1 MNLIILPKKGGYW
14 FSNRTVFQIMTKISQ
29 IYKILTI
36 VTTVQ
41 EILELAKEPLTTAQN
56 KPKS

>member
-1 MNLIILPKKGGYW
+1 M
-14 FSNRTVFQIMTKISQ
+14 IMISQ

-36 VTTVQ
+36 MTTAQ

>member
-1 MNLIILPKKGGYW
+1 M
-14 FSNRTVFQIMTKISQ
+14 ISQ

-36 VTTVQ
+36 MTTAQ